1 MDDYDVTLIPTKFGH
16 IAAPVDPADRDR
28 MQACARHLLSAI
40 TAITAAPDGV
50 ALSNAVAD
58 FSAGIQP
65 LLEAVFDCGDMFIP
79 SLWAVEEHLVRYVA
93 GKEDDLPNFTQLER
107 VLGELRDNAD
117 GFETEEER
125 EQRRRD
131 GRLTRDEY
139 EWRREC
145 DETER
150 LLNGQFAR
158 DAALDCNW
166 RD

>member
-1 MDDYDVTLIPTKFGH
+1 MDDVTLIVSKFGH
-16 IAAPVDPADRDR
+16 TAAPVEAADRDR
-28 MQACARHLLSAI
+28 LQACARHLLSAI

-65 LLEAVFDCGDMFIP
+65 LLEAVFDCGDFGLP
-79 SLWAVEEHLVRYVA
+79 SLWAVDDHLARYVA
-93 GKEDDLPNFTQLER
+93 GKEDDLPDFAELER
-107 VLGELRDNAD
+107 ALVGLRDNAD
-117 GFETEEER
+117 AFETEAER

>member
-1 MDDYDVTLIPTKFGH
+1 MDDVTLIVSKFGH
-16 IAAPVDPADRDR
+16 TAAPVDPADRDR

-58 FSAGIQP
+58 FSAGIMP
-65 LLEAVFDCGDMFIP
+65 LLEAVFDCGDFGLP
-79 SLWAVEEHLVRYVA
+79 SLWAVDDHLVRYVA
-93 GKEDDLPNFTQLER
+93 GKEDDLPDFAELER
-107 VLGELRDNAD
+107 VLVGLRDNVD
-117 GFETEEER
+117 GLETEEER

-145 DETER
+145 TETER
-150 LLNGQFAR
+150 GLNAQFAR

>member
-1 MDDYDVTLIPTKFGH
+1 MDDVTLIVTKYGH
-16 IAAPVDPADRDR
+16 IAAPVEAADRDR
-28 MQACARHLLSAI
+28 LQACARHMLAAI
-40 TAITAAPDGV
+40 TAIRDAHDGV

-58 FSAGIQP
+58 FSTGIQP
-65 LLEAVFDCGDMFIP
+65 MLEAVYDCGDFGLP
-79 SLWAVEEHLVRYVA
+79 SLWAVDDHLARYVA
-93 GKEDDLPNFTQLER
+93 GKEDDLPDFAELER
-107 VLGELRDNAD
+107 VLAELRDNTDAL
-117 GFETEEER
+117 ETEEER

-145 DETER
+145 AETER
-150 LLNGQFAR
+150 GLNAQFAR